1 MVDKSLVFT
10 VLVIPKKKRQTKTVF
25 TIVLCNI
32 HLVSNKSDVIK
43 LTDYNHVSS
52 SSSELRVDC
61 FVLFLCFF
69 FLVFGFFC
77 FLH

>member
-1 MVDKSLVFT
+1 MIEESLVFT